1 MFFFCL
7 VMLVCLQ
14 FVCASLSLS
23 YLLVASALGE
33 WEWGVSG
40 SICKQHI
47 LRKLRL
53 SLRQTLLAGKT
64 GNKLNQMKDLIKD
77 MIVLLP
83 SSF

>member
-33 WEWGVSG
+33 WGGGGGEW
-40 SICKQHI
+40 IN
-47 LRKLRL
+47 L
-53 SLRQTLLAGKT
+53 
-64 GNKLNQMKDLIKD
+64 
-77 MIVLLP
+77 
-83 SSF
+83 

>member
-1 MFFFCL
+1 MFFFWL
-7 VMLVCLQ
+7 VLFVCLQ

-33 WEWGVSG
+33 WGSG

-53 SLRQTLLAGKT
+53 SLRETLLAGKT
-64 GNKLNQMKDLIKD
+64 GNKLNQMKD
-77 MIVLLP
+77 
-83 SSF
+83 